1 MRTCRSLLLIVLVCP
16 AVVLMGGCSPS
27 ARISE
32 PDRVTIA
39 VPPSTPRVLGYS
51 VQGRSI
57 ELLSFGTGPRRVL
70 LIGLI
75 HGNEPEGFEEFH
87 ELLETLHRAEIGATT
102 TLHAIPNMNPD
113 GYLANTRGNARGVDL
128 NRNWPTGHFQPSRR
142 NGQSPLSEPETQA
155 VHAHLRSFAPDLLIV
170 LHSVGDGPFV
180 DADGPGDAEAKAFVD
195 AASRIDPRWVVRSDY
210 TNPPGSLGT
219 YAGIENGIATLT
231 VEFKRGQDATL
242 ARRSAEAGLLSVLM
256 YP

>member
-1 MRTCRSLLLIVLVCP
+1 
-16 AVVLMGGCSPS
+16 
-27 ARISE
+27 
-32 PDRVTIA
+32 
-39 VPPSTPRVLGYS
+39 VLGYS
-51 VQGRSI
+51 VQGRPI
-57 ELLSFGTGPRRVL
+57 ELLSIGNGLRRVL

-75 HGNEPEGFEEFH
+75 HGNEPEGFEEFD
-87 ELLETLHRAEIGATT
+87 ELLKTLHTAEIRTAN

-113 GYLANTRGNARGVDL
+113 GYRSDTRGNARGVDL
-128 NRNWPTGHFQPSRR
+128 NRNWPTGHFRPSPRY
-142 NGQSPLSEPETQA
+142 GSHPLSEPETQA

-180 DADGPGDAEAKAFVD
+180 DADGPGDAAAKAFVD

-219 YAGIENGIATLT
+219 YAGIEQGIATLT

-242 ARRSAEAGLLSVLM
+242 ARRSAEAGLLAILRR
-256 YP
+256 